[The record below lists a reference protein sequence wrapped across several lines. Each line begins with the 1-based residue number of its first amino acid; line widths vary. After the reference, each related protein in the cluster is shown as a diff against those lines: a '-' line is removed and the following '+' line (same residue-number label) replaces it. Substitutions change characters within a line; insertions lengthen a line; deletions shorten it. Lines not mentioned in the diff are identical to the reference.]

1 MDRTVTATMISAT
14 AALLS
19 ACQVPMPEQRNE
31 TPVEEG
37 ATFNVVN
44 ALDPAPRDDAADVAA
59 AANDGRLPPAF
70 LGRWG
75 LVPADCTST
84 RGDAKGL
91 MTVEADR
98 LTFYESRA
106 TISKLTAVSPTELRA
121 SLAFSGEGQEW
132 TQETP
137 LVLEDNGNALT
148 RVADGQTLRYTRCTA

>member
-1 MDRTVTATMISAT
+1 MRIAAGIVLGGLALAGCRVPIPETPNEASYDEGAVFNSVNAIDPAAAPDASPTDAAT
-14 AALLS
+14 A
-19 ACQVPMPEQRNE
+19 P
-31 TPVEEG
+31 
-37 ATFNVVN
+37 
-44 ALDPAPRDDAADVAA
+44 
-59 AANDGRLPPAF
+59 GRLPAAF

-106 TISKLTAVSPTELRA
+106 TIARVDTVSPTELKA

-137 LVLEDNGNALT
+137 LILEDNGNALT
-148 RVADGQTLRYTRCTA
+148 RTADGQTLRYTRCGA

>member
-1 MDRTVTATMISAT
+1 M
-14 AALLS
+14 
-19 ACQVPMPEQRNE
+19 
-31 TPVEEG
+31 
-37 ATFNVVN
+37 
-44 ALDPAPRDDAADVAA
+44 
-59 AANDGRLPPAF
+59 PPAF